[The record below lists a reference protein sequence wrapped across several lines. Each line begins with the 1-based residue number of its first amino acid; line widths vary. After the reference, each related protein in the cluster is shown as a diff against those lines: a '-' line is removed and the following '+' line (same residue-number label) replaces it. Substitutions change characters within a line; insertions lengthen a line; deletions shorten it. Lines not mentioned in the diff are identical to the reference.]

1 MFFSLNQVISWLLV
15 YKYFVL
21 FPFVVIEGPIVTIIS
36 GLLSSVNLL
45 NIFIVYPVIVVADLT
60 GDFIYYSIGR
70 WGREGFLAKYG
81 KYFGLKKENIQRV
94 ENHFEKHTRKTL
106 VIGKISHAF
115 GAPILVAAGIANV
128 KILDFFLF
136 NLIATIPKSLFFLLL
151 GYYFGQ
157 AYVKLNKYLNYVSI
171 GILVIAILV
180 IIGFYVY
187 KRMKR
192 KFDKMIDKIDKSEIL
207 GV

>member
-1 MFFSLNQVISWLLV
+1 M
-15 YKYFVL
+15 
-21 FPFVVIEGPIVTIIS
+21 
-36 GLLSSVNLL
+36 
-45 NIFIVYPVIVVADLT
+45 
-60 GDFIYYSIGR
+60 
-70 WGREGFLAKYG
+70 
-81 KYFGLKKENIQRV
+81 
-94 ENHFEKHTRKTL
+94 
-106 VIGKISHAF
+106 
-115 GAPILVAAGIANV
+115 AAGIANV